1 MRAYYRQ
8 NTDILCLF
16 PTNNVS
22 LFSHEGILRL
32 EFYILL
38 FLPRNFIAGRRQAG
52 PSITPGVMDD
62 AKLSANSC
70 NAIVRA
76 VAQSILSLS
85 ES

>member
-1 MRAYYRQ
+1 M
-8 NTDILCLF
+8 
-16 PTNNVS
+16 
-22 LFSHEGILRL
+22 LRL

-85 ES
+85 ESWGRTLFNHETILVSYHSVLKHIFS